1 MPEETKSMRIFRE
14 AEETEQKVV
23 VKAIDVIR
31 QKQRDPGLN
40 IQTELTRAI
49 KEIIGWFS
57 ST

>member
-49 KEIIGWFS
+49 KEIIG
-57 ST
+57 